1 MRLFFF
7 TATILCLN
15 QALCQPSMPD
25 SASLTQTINRY
36 HQYMG
41 VQARIYNG
49 IEFIGY
55 DPSMKGHAFF
65 ISDSLG
71 EASIQY
77 DGVWYEKIP
86 ALYDII
92 ADKLV
97 ISDVNGNLMCPF
109 PGKIQ
114 HFLLRGHDFVQT
126 PKGYYDVLCSGAM
139 TIHVKRTKGIEEFM
153 SVQEY
158 TRTATES
165 DHFYLVKD
173 DTYYHLDNVFSLLSR
188 MGDKKRTVRQYLR
201 KNKIRLRKDKEQAI
215 VMAAEYYNHL
225 PH

>member
-15 QALCQPSMPD
+15 QASGQSSMPD

-41 VQARIYNG
+41 LQARIYNG
-49 IEFIGY
+49 VEFIGY

-65 ISDSLG
+65 ISDTLDD
-71 EASIQY
+71 ASIQF

-86 ALYDII
+86 TLYDII

-109 PGKIQ
+109 PGKVQ
-114 HFLLRGHDFVQT
+114 HFLLRGHGFAG
-126 PKGYYDVLCSGAM
+126 KICSCYPGA
-139 TIHVKRTKGIEEFM
+139 
-153 SVQEY
+153 
-158 TRTATES
+158 
-165 DHFYLVKD
+165 
-173 DTYYHLDNVFSLLSR
+173 
-188 MGDKKRTVRQYLR
+188 
-201 KNKIRLRKDKEQAI
+201 
-215 VMAAEYYNHL
+215 
-225 PH
+225 